1 MEEECKKEKKNP
13 GICKL
18 WRMEKLLIYVAL
30 VEADMRG
37 LKKGTGAL
45 FIGEK
50 ATIVS
55 KTD

>member
-1 MEEECKKEKKNP
+1 MEEECKKEKKTE
-13 GICKL
+13 ICKL

-50 ATIVS
+50 AKIVS

>member
-1 MEEECKKEKKNP
+1 MQKRKKKNP
-13 GICKL
+13 EICKL

-50 ATIVS
+50 AKIVS
-55 KTD
+55 QTD